1 MVNKRIREL
10 REETGLPATVV
21 ANRTGI
27 DYFRL
32 TRLERGKGIVEPEE
46 LKILKDF
53 YGTTYEY
60 LIEGVK

>member
-32 TRLERGKGIVEPEE
+32 TRLERGKGFVEPEE

>member
-1 MVNKRIREL
+1 MVNKRIKEL

-32 TRLERGKGIVEPEE
+32 TRLERGKGVVEPEE